1 MHLNNLSLVNFKNY
15 SEANLEFSE
24 GINCFVGDNG
34 MGKTNLLDAIYY
46 LSFCKSF
53 YNPIDSNH
61 IKHGEDLFVIQGN
74 FLIDGTKEQ
83 IYCGLQK
90 GKKKQFKR
98 NKKDYPRLADHIG
111 QFPAVIVSPEDHDL
125 ITGGSEVRRKFMDT
139 IISQLDKGYLDDL
152 IYFNRVLL
160 QRNSLLKQ
168 FAEKRTFD
176 RDSLEVWDMQLV
188 EKGERI
194 FQKRQ
199 EFVQKFIPEFQRY
212 YTYISSGSEQVGID
226 YQSQLIDQD
235 YSALLEHAVGKDRI
249 VKYTTVGT
257 HRDDLVFKIGD
268 HPIKKFGSQGQQ
280 KSFVVALKLAQFD
293 FIKSVKS
300 FMPVLLLDDIF
311 DRLDPIRV
319 EKLMQLVSDHNFGQI
334 FITHTHRE
342 RLERILGGIDVEHR
356 FFDVTSGTV
365 ST

>member
-1 MHLNNLSLVNFKNY
+1 MHLGNLSLVNFKNY
-15 SEANLEFSE
+15 SEANVDFSE

-34 MGKTNLLDAIYY
+34 MGKTNLLDAIHY

-53 YNPIDSNH
+53 YNPIDSH
-61 IKHGEDLFVIQGN
+61 HVRHGQELFVIQGN
-74 FLIDGTKEQ
+74 FQINDSNEQ

-111 QFPAVIVSPEDHDL
+111 LFPVVIISPEDHDL
-125 ITGGSEVRRKFMDT
+125 IAGGSEVRRKFMDT
-139 IISQLDKGYLDDL
+139 IISQLDKAYLDDL
-152 IYFNRVLL
+152 IYYNKVLL

-168 FAEKRTFD
+168 FADRNSFD
-176 RDSLEVWDMQLV
+176 RDALEVWDMQLV
-188 EKGERI
+188 ERGESI
-194 FQKRQ
+194 FKKRQ
-199 EFVQKFIPEFQRY
+199 EFIEKFIPEFQRY
-212 YTYISSGSEQVGID
+212 YTYISGGAEQVGIE

-235 YSALLEHAVGKDRI
+235 YSALLEHSVKKDRI
-249 VKYTTVGT
+249 VKYTTVGI
-257 HRDDLVFKIGD
+257 HRDDLVFNIGE

-293 FIKSVKS
+293 FIKSAKS
-300 FMPVLLLDDIF
+300 FMPILLLDDIF

-342 RLERILGGIDVEHR
+342 RLERILGDIDVEYR